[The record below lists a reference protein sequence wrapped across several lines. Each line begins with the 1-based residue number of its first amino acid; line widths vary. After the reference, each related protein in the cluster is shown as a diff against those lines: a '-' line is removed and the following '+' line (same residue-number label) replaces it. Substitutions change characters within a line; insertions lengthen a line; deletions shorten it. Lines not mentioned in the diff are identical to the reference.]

1 MENQDPTTFVD
12 KQLELNKKVTKTLT
26 GFVQGLE
33 TQDKIN
39 QQVTEYL
46 LNQDTR
52 LDTLNR
58 LVVALTT
65 FVVVTLC
72 GVLILIVT
80 VNS

>member
-12 KQLELNKKVTKTLT
+12 KQLDLNKKITKTLT